1 MMAPS
6 KRSLWIAAVLLALL
20 AVLLYRHFGL
30 GDLLTLDSLKASRD
44 TLTALYADRPLFTVT
59 AFFGLYVVA
68 TALSFPG
75 ATILTLAAGAMFGL
89 GVGLVVVSFASSL
102 GALLAFLVARYLLRD
117 AVQSRFGKQLGPINE
132 GMARDGIFYLL
143 SAANGWRYRWC
154 GCGGY
159 RRPPRLRAV
168 SATHRSC
175 RFREGILRCCR
186 RIPPERAGS

>member
-1 MMAPS
+1 MTAPS
-6 KRSLWIAAVLLALL
+6 KRSLWIVAGLLAVV

-44 TLTALYADRPLFTVT
+44 TLAALYAERPLFTVA
-59 AFFGLYVVA
+59 AFFGIYVLV

-132 GMARDGIFYLL
+132 GMAISL
-143 SAANGWRYRWC
+143 
-154 GCGGY
+154 
-159 RRPPRLRAV
+159 RRCTICRIL
-168 SATHRSC
+168 SC
-175 RFREGILRCCR
+175 RT
-186 RIPPERAGS
+186 P